1 MTNAETNYVIESLAR
16 GLVVLKA
23 FGPGNPEMSL
33 ADIAE
38 TAEVSK
44 ATGLRMARTLCEHGF
59 LIKIDANKR
68 YRVGPAAISVGLAT
82 VASMTLPSIAEPF
95 LAHLRDVTGETVQLA
110 VPDGD
115 DVVIV
120 GRTPSRQFPP
130 NTIYIGHRVPI
141 HAGSLGRAMLS
152 TLDTDRLS
160 ALLDRIDINGATSR
174 SRTTKR
180 EITASVTEAAR
191 RGWAL
196 NDQETT
202 LEHRSLAA
210 PLRAPS
216 GRAVG
221 ALNITVSAQR
231 LSARELARKHAMT
244 VVGIAREVTALL
256 PDTFAGR
263 QYVA

>member
-1 MTNAETNYVIESLAR
+1 
-16 GLVVLKA
+16 
-23 FGPGNPEMSL
+23 MS
-33 ADIAE
+33 AVRV
-38 TAEVSK
+38 AEVSK
-44 ATGLRMARTLCEHGF
+44 ATGLRVAHTPCEHGF
-59 LIKIDANKR
+59 LIKMEANKR

-95 LAHLRDVTGETVQLA
+95 LTRLRDITGETVQLA

-152 TLDTDRLS
+152 TLTPKELS
-160 ALLDRIDINGATSR
+160 TLLARIYINGATQR
-174 SRTTKR
+174 SRTTVD
-180 EITASVTEAAR
+180 EIAASVADAAK

-210 PLRAPS
+210 PVCTPS

-221 ALNITVSAQR
+221 AINITVSAQR
-231 LSARELARKHAMT
+231 LSARELARKHAAT
-244 VVGIAREVTALL
+244 VVGIAQEVTALL

-263 QYVA
+263 QYVM